1 VQIVLAHAGAAARG
15 VHRDRLRL
23 PEQMQLPPIFD
34 VRKLGR
40 YFSRDLPQDKINKA
54 NGQIQYVKEH
64 GIIQEHEEPAFAQEV
79 APRRVKKVLRKIERY
94 RELDKHSGRPEH
106 PGQIARTPDAM
117 PLEPPRR
124 EPLLLPPHT
133 NDDRPAE

>member
-1 VQIVLAHAGAAARG
+1 
-15 VHRDRLRL
+15 
-23 PEQMQLPPIFD
+23 MQLPPIFD

-40 YFSRDLPQDKINKA
+40 YFSRDLPQDRINKA
-54 NGQIQYVKEH
+54 NGQVQYVKEH

-79 APRRVKKVLRKIERY
+79 APRKVKKALRKIERY
-94 RELDKHSGRPEH
+94 RELDKQSGRFEH
-106 PGQIARTPDAM
+106 SGQIAQAPDAT

-133 NDDRPAE
+133 DGNRPG